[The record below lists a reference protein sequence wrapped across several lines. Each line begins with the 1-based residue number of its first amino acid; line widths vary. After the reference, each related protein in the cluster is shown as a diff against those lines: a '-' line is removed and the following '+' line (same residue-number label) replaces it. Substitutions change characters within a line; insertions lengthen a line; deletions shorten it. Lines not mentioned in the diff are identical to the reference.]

1 MKQFSQNNDV
11 SSFNPGMKK
20 SSSTSSSDPGESLY
34 DKVIHNRLL
43 TAQFLEDSST
53 DSAEDD
59 CDSDEEERMFQFNN
73 DHCLHVFN
81 TLKHG
86 YGHQGNNSNSA
97 YINLSHQNRTEYLRH
112 LELIDLQ
119 LDLPKLAAFN
129 GANIRRKKKRSET
142 LHSSDSNEPM
152 RPPQTLRDIFRI
164 SNTNRKKNK

>member
-1 MKQFSQNNDV
+1 MSSNGDFNSAGILEALPADLLRSMSNRDFIPTPQKPLFIEEEIFSSAKRQNPLMKQFSQNNDV
-11 SSFNPGMKK
+11 SSFNPGVKK

-43 TAQFLEDSST
+43 TTQFLEEAST

-59 CDSDEEERMFQFNN
+59 CDSDDEERVFQFNN

-97 YINLSHQNRTEYLRH
+97 YINLNH
-112 LELIDLQ
+112 
-119 LDLPKLAAFN
+119 
-129 GANIRRKKKRSET
+129 
-142 LHSSDSNEPM
+142 
-152 RPPQTLRDIFRI
+152 
-164 SNTNRKKNK
+164 